1 MVTGLL
7 TGADLIDGLAG
18 RDLGDQLLLPSVMLR
33 HGSPLFL
40 DDLTVSQVAARL
52 GVPILPV
59 ADAQGLV
66 AACLGA

>member
-18 RDLGDQLLLPSVMLR
+18 QDLGDQLLLPSVMLR
-33 HGSPLFL
+33 HDSPLFL
-40 DDLTVSQVAARL
+40 DDLTVSQVAAS
-52 GVPILPV
+52 
-59 ADAQGLV
+59 QGLV